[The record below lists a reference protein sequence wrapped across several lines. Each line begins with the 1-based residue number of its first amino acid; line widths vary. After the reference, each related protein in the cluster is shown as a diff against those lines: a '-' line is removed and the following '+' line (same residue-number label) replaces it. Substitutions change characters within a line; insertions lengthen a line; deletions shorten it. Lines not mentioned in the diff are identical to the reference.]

1 MQGMLEQKVVIV
13 TGAGS
18 GIGRAAAELMAREG
32 AIVIASDLK
41 LDTVEETAHRIA
53 AAGGRALAVRTDV
66 SKLAELDA
74 LHDLAIAEFG
84 RLDGAFNNAG
94 IPGPGVALADHEET
108 AFDALIAINLKAV
121 WYGMK
126 RQIELMLPRG
136 GGAIVNTAS
145 VGGIVGKPG
154 LSVYCATKHAVI
166 GLTKTA
172 ALEYGSR
179 GVRVN
184 AVCPGVIRTPM
195 VDQVIAGQPGAE
207 EEWNKLQPIG
217 RMGTPEELAETV
229 AWLMSPRA
237 SLVHG
242 HALVADGGLTVA

>member
-1 MQGMLEQKVVIV
+1 MQGMLEQRVVIV

-18 GIGRAAAELMAREG
+18 GIGRAAAEVMAREG
-32 AIVIASDLK
+32 AIIIASDLK
-41 LDTVEETAHRIA
+41 LDTVEETAHRIVT
-53 AAGGRALAVRTDV
+53 AGGRAIATRTDV
-66 SKLAELDA
+66 SRLGELDA
-74 LHDLAIAEFG
+74 LHALTIGEFG

-94 IPGPGVALADHEET
+94 IPGPGSALADHDEA

>member
-1 MQGMLEQKVVIV
+1 MQGLLDQRVVIV

-18 GIGRAAAELMAREG
+18 GIGEAAARLMAREG
-32 AIVIASDLK
+32 ARVVASDI
-41 LDTVEETAHRIA
+41 DAAAAEDTAHRIVQ
-53 AAGGRALAVRTDV
+53 AGGDAVAIRADVSQLEHIDAVLDLAVR
-66 SKLAELDA
+66 
-74 LHDLAIAEFG
+74 HYG

-94 IPGPGVALADHEET
+94 IPGPGVALADHDEA
-108 AFDALIAINLKAV
+108 AFDALVAINLKAV

-126 RQIELMLPRG
+126 RQIALMLPQG
-136 GGAIVNTAS
+136 DGAIVNTAS

-179 GVRVN
+179 GIRVN
-184 AVCPGVIRTPM
+184 AVCPGVVRTPM
-195 VDQVIAGQPGAE
+195 VDTVMAGQPGAE
-207 EEWNKLQPIG
+207 DIWSKLQPIG
-217 RMGTPEELAETV
+217 RFGTPDEIGEAV

>member
-1 MQGMLEQKVVIV
+1 MEAMLAARVVVV
-13 TGAGS
+13 TGGGS
-18 GIGRAAAELMAREG
+18 GIGQAAARILAREG
-32 AIVIASDLK
+32 AHVVVSDINA
-41 LDTVEETAHRIA
+41 TAAEETAHQIC
-53 AAGGRALAVRTDV
+53 AAGGQALGMRVDVGQLDQIEAQLMLAVN
-66 SKLAELDA
+66 
-74 LHDLAIAEFG
+74 HYG

-94 IPGPGVALADHEET
+94 IPGPGVALADHTE
-108 AFDALIAINLKAV
+108 AQFDALTTINLKAV

-126 RQIELMLPRG
+126 RQIELMLPQG
-136 GGAIVNTAS
+136 KGAIVNTAS

-154 LSVYCATKHAVI
+154 LSVYCATKHAVL

-179 GVRVN
+179 GIRVN
-184 AVCPGVIRTPM
+184 AICPGVVRTAM
-195 VDQVIAGQPGAE
+195 VDAVMADQPGAE
-207 EEWNKLQPIG
+207 DIWRNLQPIG
-217 RMGTPEELAETV
+217 RFGTPEEIGEAV

>member
-1 MQGMLEQKVVIV
+1 MQGLLAQRVVIV

-18 GIGRAAAELMAREG
+18 GIGRAAAEVMAREG

-41 LDTVEETAHRIA
+41 LASAEETAQHISA
-53 AAGGRALAVRTDV
+53 SGGRAIAIGTDV
-66 SKLAELDA
+66 SKLDQLDA
-74 LHDLAIAEFG
+74 LHDFTIKEFG

-94 IPGPGVALADHEET
+94 IPGPGAALADHDEA
-108 AFDALIAINLKAV
+108 AFDTLVAINLKAV

-195 VDQVIAGQPGAE
+195 VDMVIAAQPDTAS
-207 EEWNKLQPIG
+207 EWDKLQPIG
-217 RMGTPEELAETV
+217 RMGTSEEIGEAV

>member
-1 MQGMLEQKVVIV
+1 MQRMLEGKVILV

-18 GIGRAAAELMAREG
+18 GIGRASAEVMGREG
-32 AIVIASDLK
+32 ATVVVSDMK
-41 LDTVEETAHRIA
+41 YAGAEETAHLVTR
-53 AAGGRALAVRTDV
+53 AGGRALATRTDV
-66 SKLAELDA
+66 TVLEELDA
-74 LHDLAIAEFG
+74 LHQLTVREFG
-84 RLDGAFNNAG
+84 RIDGAFNNAG
-94 IPGPGVALADHEET
+94 IPGPGVALADHDEV
-108 AFDALIAINLKAV
+108 AFDALISVNLKAV

-136 GGAIVNTAS
+136 NGAIVNTAS
-145 VGGIVGKPG
+145 VGGLVGKPG
-154 LSVYCATKHAVI
+154 LSVYCATKHAVL

-179 GVRVN
+179 GIRVN

-195 VDQVIAGQPGAE
+195 VDAVVGGDAE
-207 EEWNKLQPIG
+207 ALAEWNKLQPIG
-217 RMGTPEELAETV
+217 RMGTPEELGQTV
-229 AWLMSPRA
+229 AWLLSDRA

>member
-1 MQGMLEQKVVIV
+1 MQGLLEQRVVIV

-18 GIGRAAAELMAREG
+18 GIGRAAAEVMAREG
-32 AIVIASDLK
+32 AIVIASDLR
-41 LDTVEETAHRIA
+41 LASVEETAQRIV
-53 AAGGRALAVRTDV
+53 AAGGRALATCTDV
-66 SKLAELDA
+66 SKLDQLDA
-74 LHDLAIAEFG
+74 LHGLAIKEFG

-94 IPGPGVALADHEET
+94 IPGDGLALADHTE
-108 AFDALIAINLKAV
+108 AGFDALIAVNLKAV

-184 AVCPGVIRTPM
+184 AVCPGVVRTAM
-195 VDQVIAGQPGAE
+195 VDTVMAGQPGAE
-207 EEWNKLQPIG
+207 DEWSKLQPIG
-217 RMGTPEELAETV
+217 RMGTPEEIGEAV
-229 AWLMSPRA
+229 AWLLSPRA

>member
-1 MQGMLEQKVVIV
+1 MEAMLEHRVVV
-13 TGAGS
+13 MTGAGS
-18 GIGRAAAELMAREG
+18 GIGRAAAQVAAREG
-32 AIVIASDLK
+32 ATVVVSDVDLAAA
-41 LDTVEETAHRIA
+41 EETAHLVA
-53 AAGGRALAVRTDV
+53 QAGGRALATRVDV
-66 SKLAELDA
+66 SHLPDIDA
-74 LHDLAIAEFG
+74 LHELALGEFG

-94 IPGPGVALADHEET
+94 IPGEGVLLAEHSE
-108 AFDALIAINLKAV
+108 AGFDALVAINMKAV

-126 RQIELMLPRG
+126 RQIEIMLVRG

-145 VGGIVGKPG
+145 VGGLVGKPG

-184 AVCPGVIRTPM
+184 AVCPGVVRTPM
-195 VDQVIAGQPGAE
+195 VDTVMGQTPGAE
-207 EEWNKLQPIG
+207 DEWSRLQPIG
-217 RMGTPEELAETV
+217 RFGTPEEIGEAV
-229 AWLMSPRA
+229 AWLLSPRA

-242 HALVADGGLTVA
+242 HALVADGALTAA